1 MARMANAET
10 DTETW
15 RKHVARWRAS
25 GQTVPEYCREH
36 GLAVSAMKYRIRR
49 EAVAPTIRL
58 ARVKRM
64 ASTPIV
70 APAPAAAV
78 VIEVGLAR
86 VRVERGVDEATLATV
101 LAALGVRR

>member
-1 MARMANAET
+1 MANAET

-25 GQTVPEYCREH
+25 GQTVPEYCREN
-36 GLAVSAMKYRIRR
+36 GLAVSTMRYRIRR
-49 EAVAPTIRL
+49 EAAAPTIRL

-64 ASTPIV
+64 ASPIV

-78 VIEVGLAR
+78 VIEVGAAR
-86 VRVERGVDEATLATV
+86 VRVESGVDEATLSTV
-101 LAALGVRR
+101 LAALGVGR